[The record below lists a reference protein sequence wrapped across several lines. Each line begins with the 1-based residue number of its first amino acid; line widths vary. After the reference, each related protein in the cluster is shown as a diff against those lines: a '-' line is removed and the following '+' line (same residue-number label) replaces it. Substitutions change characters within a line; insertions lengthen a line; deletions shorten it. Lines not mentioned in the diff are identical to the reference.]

1 MTFLD
6 NVGELILITIIGG
19 VLTTIFFGVVTIYA
33 GVMMSDGKEGTES
46 ATSFAITMFVLF
58 LITNIILF
66 IVSIN
71 QIFFN

>member
-19 VLTTIFFGVVTIYA
+19 VLTAIMFGAVTIYA
-33 GVMMSDGKEGTES
+33 GVMMSDGKDGSDS
-46 ATSFAITMFVLF
+46 ATSFTITMFVLF
-58 LITNIILF
+58 LVTNIILF
-66 IVSIN
+66 IISVY